1 MSCRLERCRTKSA
14 FRRRRRHGGAK
25 RLSFEPLE
33 DRLCLS
39 ELLNVPL
46 VPNQPPVANS
56 DSYTIA
62 EDNSLNVLAA
72 SGVLANDTDAD
83 GDTLAAVLV
92 LAPPPAAFG
101 LLQLQPDGSF
111 SFAPSPNFNGTV
123 SFTYLARDSKGADSP
138 PAVVT
143 ISVTPVIDP
152 PVAGNDLYQAVANT
166 PLVVAT
172 PGVLA
177 NDFDVDSPGVLG
189 SLTAVL
195 ASGTA
200 DGSLMLNSNGSFTY
214 IPNPGYAGPDS
225 FAYTVRDNAGDVS
238 NQALVTLNIV
248 PNQPPVAVDDSS
260 NVQENSAALVFVV
273 GNDFDP
279 DG

>member
-111 SFAPSPNFNGTV
+111 SFAPSVNFNGTV
-123 SFTYLARDSKGADSP
+123 SFTYLARDSKGADSLS
-138 PAVVT
+138 AVVT
-143 ISVTPVIDP
+143 ITVTPVNDAP
-152 PVAGNDLYQAVANT
+152 FAGNDSFVTAANT
-166 PLVVAT
+166 ALVIAA

-177 NDFDVDSPGVLG
+177 NDFDVDSPRIPGLLP
-189 SLTAVL
+189 LTAVL
-195 ASGTA
+195 ASGPA
-200 DGSLMLNSNGSFTY
+200 NGSLALNSDGSFTY
-214 IPNPGYAGPDS
+214 SPSAGFIGLDS
-225 FAYTVRDNAGDVS
+225 FTYRARDASGAESLPAVVTINVRGNA
-238 NQALVTLNIV
+238 
-248 PNQPPVAVDDSS
+248 PPVAQ
-260 NVQENSAALVFVV
+260 NFVV
-273 GNDFDP
+273 STKENTQV
-279 DG
+279 